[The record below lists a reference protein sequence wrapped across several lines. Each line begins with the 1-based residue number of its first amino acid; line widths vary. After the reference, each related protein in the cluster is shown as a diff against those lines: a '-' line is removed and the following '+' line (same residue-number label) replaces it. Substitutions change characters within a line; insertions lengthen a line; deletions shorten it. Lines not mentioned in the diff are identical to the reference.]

1 MDGVGDVPGERAQAV
16 EEVPGAAPAAQPR
29 EERGLLPRGHG
40 GQSLVGGLEGGGGE
54 AGEGAGGGAGGRD
67 RRWRG

>member
-16 EEVPGAAPAAQPR
+16 EEVPGATPAALPR
-29 EERGLLPRGHG
+29 EEGGLLPRGHG
-40 GQSLVGGLEGGGGE
+40 GQGLVGGLEGGGGGS
-54 AGEGAGGGAGGRD
+54 GEGAGGVAGGRE